1 MNSELLD
8 KKYCVYKHTSP
19 SNKVYIGI
27 TCKSPTDR
35 WASGFG
41 YSHQIYFFR
50 AIVKYGWINFKH
62 EILFDGLTKEEAEN
76 KEVEL
81 IAHYKST
88 DLNFG
93 YNIDLGGN
101 LHKLSEITRKKISE
115 AKKGKKWTEKQRL
128 ASIEYFK
135 KHPKRKVYKYT
146 QKGELVAEFSSCQEA
161 AIDAGVHKNTM
172 YQKLYERKFPSNWKY
187 IYSYDSFDKAFI
199 QNPKATYNAKPIDMF
214 DLSLNY
220 LRTFNSI
227 EDAKRFLG
235 NGKGGHIWDVCNGK
249 RLKCN
254 NYIWR
259 YHNENTDNKIA

>member
-1 MNSELLD
+1 MNSELLN

-41 YSHQIYFFR
+41 YSHQTYFFR

-81 IAHYKST
+81 IAHYKAA

-101 LHKLSEITRKKISE
+101 LHKLSEIAGKKISE

-135 KHPKRKVYKYT
+135 EHPKRKVYKIH
-146 QKGELVAEFSSCQEA
+146 E
-161 AIDAGVHKNTM
+161 M
-172 YQKLYERKFPSNWKY
+172 
-187 IYSYDSFDKAFI
+187 
-199 QNPKATYNAKPIDMF
+199 
-214 DLSLNY
+214 
-220 LRTFNSI
+220 
-227 EDAKRFLG
+227 
-235 NGKGGHIWDVCNGK
+235 
-249 RLKCN
+249 
-254 NYIWR
+254 
-259 YHNENTDNKIA
+259 EN

>member
-1 MNSELLD
+1 MNLELLD

-41 YSHQIYFFR
+41 YSHQTYFFR

-101 LHKLSEITRKKISE
+101 LNKL
-115 AKKGKKWTEKQRL
+115 
-128 ASIEYFK
+128 
-135 KHPKRKVYKYT
+135 
-146 QKGELVAEFSSCQEA
+146 
-161 AIDAGVHKNTM
+161 
-172 YQKLYERKFPSNWKY
+172 
-187 IYSYDSFDKAFI
+187 
-199 QNPKATYNAKPIDMF
+199 
-214 DLSLNY
+214 
-220 LRTFNSI
+220 
-227 EDAKRFLG
+227 
-235 NGKGGHIWDVCNGK
+235 
-249 RLKCN
+249 
-254 NYIWR
+254 
-259 YHNENTDNKIA
+259 